1 MILLSKKPDWLIE
14 MEKRGEGLRA
24 SRLLSQ
30 KKRLKEKT
38 MKLKM
43 SETVKGASDPSGSQV
58 KEYQEGETYEVH
70 ESLARVFLK
79 ENWAEEVKA
88 KKAAPE
94 NKAKG
99 KAPENKAKK

>member
-1 MILLSKKPDWLIE
+1 MILLTKKPDWLIE
-14 MEKRGEGLRA
+14 AEKRGERLRA
-24 SRLLSQ
+24 SRLRSQ
-30 KKRLKEKT
+30 KRREKT

-43 SETVKGASDPSGSQV
+43 KETVKGASDPSGTQA

-70 ESLARVFLK
+70 ESLGKVFLK
-79 ENWAEEVKA
+79 EKWAEKA
-88 KKAAPE
+88 KGAAPE